1 LGIFLI
7 TSKLNLVNVEKF
19 YNQKD
24 YRSRDQVL

>member
-1 LGIFLI
+1 LEIFLI

-19 YNQKD
+19 YNTKD